1 MKYRPEIDGLRAIAV
16 IPVILFHAGFQIF
29 SGGYVG
35 VDIFFVISGYLITS
49 ILLKELE
56 QGDFSILRFYERRAK
71 RILPALVAV
80 SLAILIFGY
89 FFTLPFKLE
98 EISKTIIAVGLFAS
112 NIFFWTEVNYFAR
125 SAEENPLL
133 HTWSLAIEEQFYLI
147 FPIFLLLIW
156 RLRKQWA
163 LWLIILG
170 ALSSFATAEYGW
182 RFNPVANFYLTPT
195 RAWELLIGCICAFI
209 LHKKQFSGNNLLA
222 LVGFISIILSI
233 FLYDKTTPFPSF
245 YTLLPV
251 IGTALIILYAKS
263 DTAISK
269 FLSLKALVAI
279 GLISYSAYLWHQ
291 PIFAFSRIL
300 SSNHLSY
307 LTIIL
312 LIILTFIFSGLSW
325 KYIEQPFRSKQ
336 YRLTQRSTLMLSI
349 TSLLFLICL
358 GTVGYYS
365 KGALHR
371 FDAEDQYLASLSYV
385 EEGKYVDKRFNIL
398 SEQSFPEKNGQQN
411 VLIIGDSY
419 AKDFVNMIYENS
431 YERNVNIVTYTIPG
445 NCGNL
450 YTSRDISQFQS
461 HDCYLYPGYE
471 DKKLIELT
479 KKADYIFLVSS
490 WAQWHLPYLQ
500 ETYDNLDAITEADI
514 VLATTKGF
522 GQINPQELL
531 YMPKTKRTG
540 FRQKVPDSVNKT
552 NEFIRKLDIPYILD
566 IPKFICDSTNSCPIF
581 DTENRLISY
590 DGGHLTRHG
599 ALYVGDKLRQSPIM
613 IDAFNLVP

>member
-1 MKYRPEIDGLRAIAV
+1 MQYRPEIDGLRAIAV

-80 SLAILIFGY
+80 SLSILIFGY

-98 EISKTIIAVGLFAS
+98 EISKTIIAVGLFVS

-147 FPIFLLLIW
+147 FPIFLLLVW
-156 RLRKQWA
+156 RFRKQWA

-170 ALSSFATAEYGW
+170 TLSSFAIAEYGW
-182 RFNPVANFYLTPT
+182 RFNPVANFYLAPT
-195 RAWELLIGCICAFI
+195 RAWELLIGCICAFM
-209 LHKKQFSGNNLLA
+209 LHRKNITGHNSLA
-222 LVGFISIILSI
+222 LIGFICIILSI
-233 FLYDKTTPFPSF
+233 FLYDKTTPFPSV

-263 DTAISK
+263 DTIISK
-269 FLSLKALVAI
+269 FLSLKAFVAI
-279 GLISYSAYLWHQ
+279 GLVSYSAYLWHQ
-291 PIFAFSRIL
+291 PIFAFARIL
-300 SSNHLSY
+300 SPSHL
-307 LTIIL
+307 TDFAITL
-312 LIILTFIFSGLSW
+312 LIVLTFVLAVLSW
-325 KYIEQPFRSKQ
+325 KYIEQPFRSKE
-336 YRLTQRSTLMLSI
+336 YRLTQRSTLTLSI

-358 GTVGYYS
+358 GAAGYYS

-371 FDAEDQYLASLSYV
+371 FHVEDQYLASLNYV
-385 EEGKYVDKRFNIL
+385 EEGKYVDKQFNIL
-398 SEQSFPEKNGQQN
+398 SEQSFPEENTKQN
-411 VLIIGDSY
+411 ILIIGDSY
-419 AKDFVNMIYENS
+419 AKDFVNMLYENN
-431 YERNVNIVTYTIPG
+431 YERSVNIVTYTIPG

-450 YTSRDISQFQS
+450 YTNRDISHFQS
-461 HDCYLYPGYE
+461 HDCYLHPGYK
-471 DKKLIELT
+471 DKKLIQLT
-479 KKADYIFLVSS
+479 QKADYIFLVSS

-500 ETYDNLDAITEADI
+500 ETYDNLDAITDADI

-522 GQINPQELL
+522 GHINPQELL
-531 YMPKTKRTG
+531 YMPKTKRSS
-540 FRQKVPDSVNKT
+540 FRQKAPDDVNKL
-552 NEFIRKLDIPYILD
+552 NEFIKKLDIPYILD
-566 IPKFICDSTNSCPIF
+566 IPEFVCDSTNSCPIF
-581 DTENRLISY
+581 DTQNRLISY
-590 DGGHLTRHG
+590 DGGHLTKYG
-599 ALYVGDKLRQSPIM
+599 ALYIGARLRQSPIM
-613 IDAFNLVP
+613 IDAFNLKP